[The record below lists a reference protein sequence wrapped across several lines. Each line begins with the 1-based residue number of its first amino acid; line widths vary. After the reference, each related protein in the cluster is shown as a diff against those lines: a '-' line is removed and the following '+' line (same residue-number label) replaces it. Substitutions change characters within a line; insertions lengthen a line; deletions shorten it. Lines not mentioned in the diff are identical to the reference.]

1 MTITKQRKSE
11 ILADVE
17 KKFDGAKSIVFS
29 GYSGI
34 TVKDF
39 SKVRRALREKK
50 VACKIAKKTLIKIAA
65 KKYGYNDIPDTVMD
79 GPVAALFSYGD
90 EISGAKVIAEMSRK
104 YEALKLFGGLMEG
117 KVLSQEEVV
126 ALSKLASREELLVKM
141 LCSLNAPASGFA
153 NALASVTRKLVYVL
167 EAHRVKL
174 AQS

>member
-17 KKFDGAKSIVFS
+17 KKFEGAKSVVFS

-50 VACKIAKKTLIKIAA
+50 VGCKIAKKTLIKIAA
-65 KKYGYNDIPDTVMD
+65 KKHGYNDIPDDLMD

-90 EISGAKVIAEMSRK
+90 EISGAKVIAEMSKK
-104 YEALKLFGGLMEG
+104 YEALKLLGGLMEG
-117 KVLSQEEVV
+117 KILSREEVV
-126 ALSKLASREELLVKM
+126 ALSKLASREELLAKM
-141 LCSLNAPASGFA
+141 LGSLNAPASGVA
-153 NALASVTRKLVYVL
+153 NSLAGVARKLVYAL
-167 EAHRVKL
+167 EAYRAKL
-174 AQS
+174 AQ